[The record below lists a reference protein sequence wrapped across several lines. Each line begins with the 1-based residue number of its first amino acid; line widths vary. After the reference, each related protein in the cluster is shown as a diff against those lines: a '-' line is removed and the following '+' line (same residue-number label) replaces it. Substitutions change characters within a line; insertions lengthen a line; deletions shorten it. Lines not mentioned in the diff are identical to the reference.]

1 MTISGWVRLDRWMRA
16 LHLYT
21 SMLLVPWMLVYA
33 ISGFCVNHNEWF
45 GEKLQL
51 QPKWKV
57 LQEVDF
63 EPNVEFPQN
72 DNEQAQAI
80 LKHLNLEGAY
90 QVAGDDPSQLVI
102 YRYCA
107 TGLYRINWQRQPSR
121 LVVQKQLPCSFYS
134 FVNAL
139 HFQRGILS
147 AVSGQPS
154 LADLGNRR
162 GRSHDVHSAVGD
174 HRHLPLGA
182 ATSAPTLGRIV
193 PGRGNCALRGLGRP
207 HEPLSDR
214 ARRHVVRSRHVV
226 TSLAPHAWESSATLA
241 PLAMDRLMRAK

>member
-57 LQEVDF
+57 LQELDF

-72 DNEQAQAI
+72 DSEQAQAI
-80 LKHLNLEGAY
+80 LKRLKLEGAY
-90 QVAGDDPSQLVI
+90 QIAGDDPSQLVI

-107 TGLYRINWQRQPSR
+107 TGLYRINWQRQTSR

-139 HFQRGILS
+139 HFQRGYYPPTRASLPWLIWGIVVD
-147 AVSGQPS
+147 AVT
-154 LADLGNRR
+154 
-162 GRSHDVHSAVGD
+162 
-174 HRHLPLGA
+174 
-182 ATSAPTLGRIV
+182 TSTVLWVITGIY
-193 PGRGNCALRGLGRP
+193 LW
-207 HEPLSDR
+207 
-214 ARRHVVRSRHVV
+214 ARRPRRRLWGGLCLGVGIVLFTVLAILMSR
-226 TSLAPHAWESSATLA
+226 
-241 PLAMDRLMRAK
+241 